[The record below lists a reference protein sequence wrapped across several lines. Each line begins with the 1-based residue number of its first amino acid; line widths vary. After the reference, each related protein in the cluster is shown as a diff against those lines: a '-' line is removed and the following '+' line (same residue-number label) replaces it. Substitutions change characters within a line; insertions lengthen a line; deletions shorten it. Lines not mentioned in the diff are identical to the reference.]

1 MRSQT
6 DDVLTTAAAGLTRHE
21 HEVALL
27 VARGLSNREVAE
39 ALVIN
44 EKTAKNHVQRVLDK
58 LGVNSRRQVMTRAQE
73 LGLHETNGLR

>member
-1 MRSQT
+1 
-6 DDVLTTAAAGLTRHE
+6 V
-21 HEVALL
+21 L
-27 VARGLSNREVAE
+27 VAQGLSNREVAE

-73 LGLHETNGLR
+73 LGLHESGAAR